1 MTQET
6 SQRAIK
12 KKSSD
17 IPIIDVMPQP
27 VNETTMRDILGM
39 LKRRRKLLASVVS
52 VGMIGTAVFLFLAT
66 PKFEAKGQLLIDNR
80 ASQVKNIKSI
90 IETRASDISD
100 VPNEVQLLMSRVLAG
115 AVVDSLGLGADPE
128 FNPTMSRSRV
138 ADGNKPVAN
147 GVAGTE
153 KAADAGTPVA
163 APVAVNAA
171 GTETSADAAKTVPV
185 LMYGGARAKILDNFL
200 KRLDVNAER
209 RSRVVDVTFRSADPE
224 KAAQIVNM
232 LMKSYL
238 NNQVRNQKET
248 LEKATGRLDKIVSD
262 LKLEVTKAEATIQN
276 FRAKS
281 RLIDVK
287 RGTSVTGQQLEEYNS
302 RLIQARAEEAAHSAR
317 LKQTM
322 VLLKSD
328 GSMNASPEVLRSALI
343 QRLREKEA
351 ELERQRSDL
360 TTRYGDR
367 HPKIIKVQAEILDLR
382 AKIQDEVNKIVES
395 LSNEVAIAKA
405 KSAALRSG
413 LAKLETKAI
422 DVNRM
427 QGRFE
432 ELERDL
438 ISKRTQYQTF
448 LVRLRETSALQA
460 MVEPSARIVSFAE
473 VPARPAFPRPGLTLA
488 LAGMFS
494 ALAAFMIVMIAE
506 ALRRTFETTNEA
518 ENILRVRPLG
528 AMSKLTSLRKFL
540 ARPEDVFSGVTS
552 FHLAQCIQSIRST
565 LYLANNSQHPKSV
578 LVTSALP
585 EEGKTTFA
593 LVYASFC
600 ALKGQRV
607 IVLDCDFIQPKLH
620 QHLSVTNDEGLA
632 NVLMDK
638 NVLQRVIRT
647 SPNGGFDF
655 ITSGQSAMGKP
666 ELLDAA
672 AMQEL
677 LQTLSWDY
685 DVIVVDTSPVLS
697 VANAPVLARQ
707 VDSTVFVVQWRKTR
721 RDLAKVAIQRLQS
734 VGGAPVSGFVLSNVN
749 PRLYEGP
756 DNLFDSAA
764 GDIDNEGFVRR
775 MARRLGFGGGYAG
788 VSSVSYR

>member
-1 MTQET
+1 
-6 SQRAIK
+6 
-12 KKSSD
+12 
-17 IPIIDVMPQP
+17 MPQP

-39 LKRRRKLLASVVS
+39 LKRRRKLLASVVF
-52 VGMIGTAVFLFLAT
+52 VGMIGTAVFLSLVT
-66 PKFEAKGQLLIDNR
+66 PKFDAKGQLLIDNR
-80 ASQVKNIKSI
+80 ANQVKNLNSI

-115 AVVDSLGLGADPE
+115 AVVDMMELGNDPE
-128 FNPTMSRSRV
+128 FNSTMTRSRV
-138 ADGNKPVAN
+138 ADGEKPIAN

-153 KAADAGTPVA
+153 KADDGAKSALTP
-163 APVAVNAA
+163 
-171 GTETSADAAKTVPV
+171 
-185 LMYGGARAKILDNFL
+185 MYGGARAKILDNFL
-200 KRLDVNAER
+200 KRLDVNAEK

-224 KAAQIVNM
+224 KAAQIVNT

-238 NNQVRNQKET
+238 NSQIREQKET
-248 LEKATGRLDKIVSD
+248 LEKATGRLDKIVND
-262 LKLEVTKAEATIQN
+262 LKLEVTNAEASLQN
-276 FRAKS
+276 FRSRS

-302 RLIQARAEEAAHSAR
+302 RLVQARAEEAAHSAR
-317 LKQTM
+317 LKQAM

-328 GSMNASPEVLRSALI
+328 GSMNSSPEVLRSALI
-343 QRLREKEA
+343 QRLRERET
-351 ELERQRSDL
+351 ELQRQRSDL
-360 TTRYGDR
+360 TTRYGAR

-382 AKIQDEVNKIVES
+382 QKIKDEINKIVES

-405 KSAALRSG
+405 KSAALKTG

-422 DVNRM
+422 DVNKV
-427 QGRFE
+427 QSQFD

-448 LVRLRETSALQA
+448 LVRLHETSALQA
-460 MVEPSARIVSFAE
+460 MIEPSAQIVSFAE

-494 ALAAFMIVMIAE
+494 ALAAFMIVMVAE
-506 ALRRTFETTNEA
+506 AMRRTFETTNEA
-518 ENILRVRPLG
+518 ENILGVRPLG
-528 AMSKLTSLRKFL
+528 AMLKMSSLQKFL
-540 ARPEDVFSGVTS
+540 ARPEEVFSGVAS

-565 LYLANNSQHPKSV
+565 LYLANNSQNPKSV

-585 EEGKTTFA
+585 DEGKTTFA
-593 LVYASFC
+593 LVYACFC

-620 QHLSVTNDEGLA
+620 QHLSVSNDEGLA
-632 NVLMDK
+632 NVLTDNK
-638 NVLQRVIRT
+638 VLQRVIRT

-655 ITSGQSAMGKP
+655 ITSGQSAMGRP
-666 ELLDAA
+666 ELLDAG

-685 DVIVVDTSPVLS
+685 DVIIVDTSPVLS
-697 VANAPVLARQ
+697 VANAPVLAKQ

-721 RDLAKVAIQRLQS
+721 RDLAKVAVQRLQS

-756 DNLFDSAA
+756 DNLFDNAA
-764 GDIDNEGFVRR
+764 GDIGNEGFYRR
-775 MARRLGFGGGYAG
+775 MARRLGFGGGYAN
-788 VSSVSYR
+788 VSSVS